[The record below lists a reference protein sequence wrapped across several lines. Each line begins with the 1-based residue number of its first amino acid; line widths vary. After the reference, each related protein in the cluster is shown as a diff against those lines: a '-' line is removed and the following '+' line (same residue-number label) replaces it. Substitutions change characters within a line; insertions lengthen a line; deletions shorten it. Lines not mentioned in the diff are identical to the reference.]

1 MEARPARPFAYLL
14 RAADPAGAAS
24 GQLCQPPDLV
34 WSPRSGVHRR
44 VERRLPPVC
53 LGEGPRPDPGQGRLP
68 QPASAARAAGMS
80 RHDVEHGSPGWCA
93 WVWDCLVE
101 ALERLALPA
110 AQQVRLTWL
119 GRIPD
124 ELALHFHEAWL
135 LVPQLVERGWIGAEP
150 RAALPAVDQ
159 LLTAMSDHD
168 TPDRAV

>member
-1 MEARPARPFAYLL
+1 
-14 RAADPAGAAS
+14 
-24 GQLCQPPDLV
+24 
-34 WSPRSGVHRR
+34 
-44 VERRLPPVC
+44 
-53 LGEGPRPDPGQGRLP
+53 
-68 QPASAARAAGMS
+68 MS

-168 TPDRAV
+168 TPDRAVLWILAGLHDDACWARARDLAAQALAPLHPA